1 MSYEISFFKALF
13 VTIFTE
19 VILGI
24 ILMKLFP
31 RYFSKKS
38 GWQTV
43 LTLAAASFMTLP
55 YVWFLWPAFIRE
67 RNWYIISSESWVV
80 MTEALFYVFTLKLKP
95 PRALLFSIILNSFSV
110 AVGLIFSY
118 AFMA

>member
-1 MSYEISFFKALF
+1 MTYEISFLQALA
-13 VTIFTE
+13 VTIGTE
-19 VILGI
+19 TILGI

-67 RNWYIISSESWVV
+67 RNWYVISSECWVV
-80 MTEALFYVFTLKLKP
+80 LVEALFYFWSLKLKP
-95 PRALLFSIILNSFSV
+95 SRAIIFSLILNAFSV
-110 AVGLIFSY
+110 FIGLLLTP
-118 AFMA
+118 